1 LISVVVVVVIVVIG
15 GGAAPAAAV
24 HMVRSLGNVQWP
36 RWWWRYR
43 DSGRAQ
49 STVKQDFVFGQR
61 VLVVVAVDHSR
72 RQLLPVRLSNG
83 GGVQFVLT
91 LVHNVIGGHHFPCD
105 FNKIFRW
112 KFKTKHV
119 VVLVQ

>member
-1 LISVVVVVVIVVIG
+1 MISVVVIGVIG
-15 GGAAPAAAV
+15 DGAAPAAAV

-36 RWWWRYR
+36 RRWWRYR

-49 STVKQDFVFGQR
+49 STVKQDFVVGQR

-91 LVHNVIGGHHFPCD
+91 LVHNVIGRHHFPCD
-105 FNKIFRW
+105 FNKIFGW